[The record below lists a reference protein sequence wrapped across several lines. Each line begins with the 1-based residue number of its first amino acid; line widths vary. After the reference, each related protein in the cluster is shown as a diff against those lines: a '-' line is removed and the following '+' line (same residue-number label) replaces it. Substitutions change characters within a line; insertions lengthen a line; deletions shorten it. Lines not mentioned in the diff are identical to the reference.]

1 MGKHH
6 ISHTPSYL
14 LGENQSTTKPGI
26 WAKNSP
32 VFVLYV
38 PNHSLSKSPLLLVF
52 PFERMHPDK
61 IVTSVCLCY
70 TYIYITILEVAV
82 PLIHG
87 FYLGYITIVL
97 VGVISCYIPSGGYD
111 IPKNNQKTALLG
123 RWALGLHPEIDPATY
138 IPWHMKISFNKYP
151 ISQMV
156 KPGCSWN
163 FRS

>member
-70 TYIYITILEVAV
+70 THIYIYYNTWGCSPTNTWVLSW
-82 PLIHG
+82 LYHHSTG
-87 FYLGYITIVL
+87 RGYIMLYPIRRLWHTEEQ
-97 VGVISCYIPSGGYD
+97 
-111 IPKNNQKTALLG
+111 PKNCTVGPLG
-123 RWALGLHPEIDPATY
+123 PGPSPRNWSSHIYPMTY
-138 IPWHMKISFNKYP
+138 ENIL
-151 ISQMV
+151 
-156 KPGCSWN
+156 
-163 FRS
+163 